1 MPSGGKRTLM
11 GNMTVPPIVF
21 AEAIDRA
28 FAGKTH
34 APTRSHIKI
43 GPKNLVTIGKQTLN
57 EPERETLTGGAL
69 RLVRLAKT
77 LPKGF
82 V

>member
-1 MPSGGKRTLM
+1 M

-21 AEAIDRA
+21 AESIDRA

-34 APTRSHIKI
+34 APTRSHMKI
-43 GPKNLVTIGKQTLN
+43 EPKNLATIGKQTLN
-57 EPERETLTGGAL
+57 EPERMRETLTGGAL

-77 LPKGF
+77 LPRGF
-82 V
+82 VW

>member
-1 MPSGGKRTLM
+1 M

-21 AEAIDRA
+21 AESIDRA

-43 GPKNLVTIGKQTLN
+43 EPKNLVTIGKQTLN

-69 RLVRLAKT
+69 MLVRLAKT

>member
-1 MPSGGKRTLM
+1 M

-21 AEAIDRA
+21 AESIDRA

-43 GPKNLVTIGKQTLN
+43 EPKNLVTIGKQTLN

-77 LPKGF
+77 LPKAF
-82 V
+82 VW

>member
-1 MPSGGKRTLM
+1 M

-21 AEAIDRA
+21 AESIDRA

-43 GPKNLVTIGKQTLN
+43 EPKNLVTIGKQTLN

-69 RLVRLAKT
+69 RLVRLAET